1 MTQETFNSNLDMH
14 SVFMRYVLN
23 HPEILDQ
30 LPSDFRLLILPTD
43 DPALSQRNL
52 ELLQTQSDSGK
63 PLVIVRLQART
74 ILDLETYSPEVYV
87 PLAA

>member
-1 MTQETFNSNLDMH
+1 MTRETFDNNLDMH

-30 LPSDFRLLILPTD
+30 LPSDFRLLILPKD
-43 DPALSQRNL
+43 DYALSQRNL
-52 ELLQTQSDSGK
+52 ELLQVQGNPSK
-63 PLVIVRLQART
+63 PLVIVRLQAQT
-74 ILDLETYSPEVYV
+74 ILDLETHPPEVYV